1 MSYSTDVRIV
11 DRIACKG
18 DSGRTYTVVIRQ
30 KFRTMV
36 DLSGDRHEVPGTKD
50 AMTSDGQH
58 VNYLDDGRYQIVLT
72 DEILTPV

>member
-1 MSYSTDVRIV
+1 
-11 DRIACKG
+11 
-18 DSGRTYTVVIRQ
+18 
-30 KFRTMV
+30 MV